1 MSTVEEYIKQ
11 NAYLATYRQVE
22 CACME
27 NRRDVLEFLVVNLNA
42 PTTPNSLFYAIKYGS
57 LDAVKFLVERNIVNV
72 NVHYVYST
80 PIYEA
85 IMNNRV
91 EVGEY
96 LLEKG
101 AALDTIC
108 MLDATKKSS
117 LEIVRMC
124 VNFYNTCLGLLND
137 MLYIAC
143 DVGSL
148 EKVDFLVSRG
158 ADVRSMSDEAL
169 RTVSRN
175 GFLDVAEYLV
185 RAGANVHA
193 DDDAAVRMAS
203 LNEHFEVVRVLCD
216 AGANRSMI
224 HPKSEK
230 YLQLIERT
238 RVRAQ
243 KKIYFWWIPICYDPN
258 RDSGKRMMTRS
269 WEETH
274 ALLMTQ

>member
-1 MSTVEEYIKQ
+1 
-11 NAYLATYRQVE
+11 
-22 CACME
+22 ME

-42 PTTPNSLFYAIKYGS
+42 PTTPNSLFYAVRYGS
-57 LDAVKFLVERNIVNV
+57 LDIVKFLVERNLVNV
-72 NVHYVYST
+72 NENYVYST

-85 IMNNRV
+85 IVYNRV

-101 AALDTIC
+101 AVIDTVC
-108 MLDATKKSS
+108 MLDVIKKSS
-117 LEIVRMC
+117 LEFVRMC
-124 VNFYNTCLGLLND
+124 VNFYNPSLGLLND

-148 EKVDFLVSRG
+148 ETVDFLVSRG

-175 GFLDVAEYLV
+175 GYVDVVEYLI

-203 LNEHFEVVRVLCD
+203 LNKHFEVVRVLCE
-216 AGANRSMI
+216 AGANRTMI

-238 RVRAQ
+238 RDRAQ
-243 KKIYFWWIPICYDPN
+243 KKIYFWWIPICYDPK
-258 RDSGKRMMTRS
+258 RDSGKRMMARS
-269 WEETH
+269 WEETQ
-274 ALLMTQ
+274 ALLMTH